1 MSVFRPGVATLLLL
15 GWCGMSFCPDTSVAQ
30 QRPPEQRPPE
40 RGGDF
45 DGPPPPR
52 DGRPDGPPPPGKR
65 GDRPPFDGPRGDG
78 PPDGPPQGGPP
89 RDGRPPDGPPHG
101 RFGHEHDLR
110 LMEHLKELDPA
121 MYELEKADREF
132 DRQTLDLSEQYR
144 RAPKDKRELLQKQI
158 TEAVSKHFDVRQSRR
173 ELHLKRLTEEL
184 EKLRESIERRS
195 EVRDEIIGKR
205 VSELIGEED
214 DLAF

>member
-1 MSVFRPGVATLLLL
+1 MAVIRRGVATLLLL
-15 GWCGMSFCPDTSVAQ
+15 GWCGVSICPDTSVAQ
-30 QRPPEQRPPE
+30 QRPPEPRPPA

-45 DGPPPPR
+45 DGPPGPR

-78 PPDGPPQGGPP
+78 PPDGH
-89 RDGRPPDGPPHG
+89 PPDGPPRG

-110 LMEHLKELDPA
+110 LMEELKELDPE
-121 MYELEKADREF
+121 MYELEKSDREL

-144 RAPKDKRELLQKQI
+144 RAPKDKRETLQKQLA
-158 TEAVSKHFDVRQSRR
+158 EAVSKHFDVRQSRR

-195 EVRDEIIGKR
+195 DVRNEIIGKR